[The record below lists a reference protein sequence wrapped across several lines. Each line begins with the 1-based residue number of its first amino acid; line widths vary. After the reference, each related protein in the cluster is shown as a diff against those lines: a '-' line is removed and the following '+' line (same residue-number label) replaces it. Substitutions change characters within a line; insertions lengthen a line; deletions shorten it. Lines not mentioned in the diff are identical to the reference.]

1 MADKRIYNII
11 SSIANSDKSGA
22 IASFKAVFEDRV
34 AEKVRNFVSNKRIT
48 PNA

>member
-11 SSIANSDKSGA
+11 SSIANSDKAAA
-22 IASFKAVFEDRV
+22 ISTFNAVFEDRV
-34 AEKVRNFVSNKRIT
+34 AAKVRAFVTNKRIS